1 MGRRCTTCAVP
12 TFEER
17 SGSRDRAL
25 ILLLALVAAFAAAF
39 AYSSPAQ
46 GRERMITVET
56 KGPGPS
62 EFDLTEVH
70 QFGPAKPE
78 QVLVLMPGTAGGAG
92 DFTLVARE
100 LVDRVPGLAVW
111 ALDRRSQ
118 VLEDTSV
125 FEAALA
131 GDATLQEMF
140 DHYLGWIT
148 NGGTPADHFE
158 FLDAATV
165 PFAQRWGMKVA
176 LQDAR
181 KVVRVARRGGA
192 EVLLGGHSLGAS
204 LTAAYAAWD
213 FRGKAGFEQLDGIVL
228 IDGGLLGSFD
238 AFTEEEAAAQ
248 LETLDEEPFLDLLG
262 TGIPE
267 AAGLFAETGGIFAK
281 LAPTADAGVLQD
293 YPLLPADFKP
303 PVPATTRA
311 LLAYAFDR
319 DTSPDGLALLH
330 VNGGGLA
337 AAGDPRDWSDGG
349 ITPVANIAETFGQE
363 PANAVEWYF
372 PRRLTIDTNGANA
385 MRQNGV
391 AELLGLR
398 LEHTR
403 EIDVPIYA
411 FQTDLTDGGVL
422 RGANNLVDRAKT
434 KRRESMLVEGA
445 PQASHL
451 DPLTAAPEGNEFL
464 RTVARFIRNKTR

>member
-1 MGRRCTTCAVP
+1 MMGVT
-12 TFEER
+12 EER
-17 SGSRDRAL
+17 SGSRVAIVLLAAL
-25 ILLLALVAAFAAAF
+25 ALALLLLLPASAAAGEKSF
-39 AYSSPAQ
+39 
-46 GRERMITVET
+46 TVDT
-56 KGPGPS
+56 KGPGPA
-62 EFDLTEVH
+62 EFDVSEVH
-70 QFGPAKPE
+70 SFGPKNPK

-92 DFTLVARE
+92 DFTLVARD

-111 ALDRRSQ
+111 SLDRRSQ

-125 FEAALA
+125 FEQALA
-131 GDATLQEMF
+131 GEATLQEMF
-140 DHYLGWIT
+140 DYYLGWIT
-148 NGGTPADHFE
+148 NGGTPADHFQ
-158 FLDAATV
+158 FLDPETV
-165 PFAQRWGMKVA
+165 PFAQSWGMKVA

-181 KVVRVARRGGA
+181 KVVREAKRSGA

-204 LTAAYAAWD
+204 LAAAYAAWD
-213 FRGKAGFEQLDGIVL
+213 FKGKAGFKGLGGIVL

-238 AFTEEEAAAQ
+238 AYTEEEAAAQ
-248 LETLDEEPFLDLLG
+248 LETLDEEPFLDLIG
-262 TGIPE
+262 VGIPE
-267 AAGLFAETGGIFAK
+267 ASGLFAETGGIFAK
-281 LAPTADAGVLQD
+281 LAPTADAGALQD
-293 YPLLPADFKP
+293 YPLLPEDFKP

-319 DTSPDGLALLH
+319 DTSPDSLSLLH
-330 VNGGGLA
+330 VNGGELA
-337 AAGDPRDWSDGG
+337 ASGDPRDWVDGG

-391 AELLGLR
+391 ADLLGLR
-398 LEHTR
+398 LEHTD
-403 EIDVPIYA
+403 EIDIPIYA

-434 KRRESMLVEGA
+434 KRSESMLVEGA

-451 DPLTAAPEGNEFL
+451 DPLTASTKKNEFL
-464 RTVARFIRNKTR
+464 STVSRFIEKKTR

>member
-1 MGRRCTTCAVP
+1 MLVTEDRNG
-12 TFEER
+12 
-17 SGSRDRAL
+17 GRDRAL
-25 ILLLALVAAFAAAF
+25 LLLLCTAAACLLITV
-39 AYSSPAQ
+39 SPALAQ
-46 GRERMITVET
+46 AGERMITVPT

-62 EFDLTEVH
+62 EFDRTEVH
-70 QFGPAKPE
+70 QFGPKDPE
-78 QVLVLMPGTAGGAG
+78 QVLVLMPGTSGGAG
-92 DFTLVARE
+92 DFTLVARD

-111 ALDRRSQ
+111 SIDRRSQ

-125 FEAALA
+125 FEAALR
-131 GDATLQEMF
+131 GDAGLQEMF
-140 DHYLGWIT
+140 DYYLGWIT
-148 NGGTPADHFE
+148 NGGTPADHFD
-158 FLDAATV
+158 FLDTATV

-181 KVVRVARRGGA
+181 KVVRTAHKQGA

-213 FRGKAGFEQLDGIVL
+213 FHGKAGFEDLDGIVL

-248 LETLDEEPFLDLLG
+248 LETLDEQPFLDLLG
-262 TGIPE
+262 IGIPE

-281 LAPTADAGVLQD
+281 LDPTADAGVLQD

-311 LLAYAFDR
+311 LIGYAFDR
-319 DTSPDGLALLH
+319 DTSPEQLALLH
-330 VNGGGLA
+330 VNAGALA
-337 AAGDPRDWSDGG
+337 AAGDPRDWEDGG
-349 ITPVANIAETFGQE
+349 ITPVANVIDTFGQE

-385 MRQNGV
+385 MRQNAV
-391 AELLGLR
+391 AKLLGLR
-398 LEHTR
+398 LQHTGQ
-403 EIDVPIYA
+403 IDIPIYA

-422 RGANNLVDRAKT
+422 GGAERLVGKAKT
-434 KRRESMLVEGA
+434 KRSESMLVEGA

-451 DPLTAAPEGNEFL
+451 DPLTAASGDNEFL
-464 RTVARFIRNKTR
+464 RTVSRFIRDKTR